1 MHHETPF
8 LPKVTVGCRMS
19 PDLREELE
27 TEAPDADMTLSS
39 YIEYILT
46 FRVRDRSIYDKYLT
60 LIDDYNELVD
70 EYNEL
75 IENWESDE
83 PEVEEETILPWL
95 TPAAEERAEVLLQ
108 ILRNAY
114 PDYKREQLLVSALEV
129 AVLNSKN
136 NFFIYTLE
144 DYFARPKMVE
154 NLPA

>member
-1 MHHETPF
+1 MHNETPF

-27 TEAPDADMTLSS
+27 TESLDADMTLSS

-75 IENWESDE
+75 IENWEPDE

-95 TPAAEERAEVLLQ
+95 TPSGEERIELLLKT
-108 ILRNAY
+108 LRGAY
-114 PDYKREQLLVSALEV
+114 PQHKSEYLMIAALEV
-129 AVLNSKN
+129 AALNSKN
-136 NFFIYTLE
+136 NFFTYALE
-144 DYFARPKMVE
+144 DYFASPKMVE

>member
-27 TEAPDADMTLSS
+27 TEAPDVDMTLSS

-70 EYNEL
+70 DYNEL
-75 IENWESDE
+75 IENWEPDE

-95 TPAAEERAEVLLQ
+95 TPAAEERVEAFLK
-108 ILRNAY
+108 ILRNTY
-114 PDYKREQLLVSALEV
+114 PDYKRELLLVSVLEV
-129 AVLNSKN
+129 A
-136 NFFIYTLE
+136 
-144 DYFARPKMVE
+144 
-154 NLPA
+154 